1 MKSYYINRLGLEF
14 EIKGHYE
21 EEEPQTYEFS
31 GSAESFEIYQILLDG
46 KDITDIVDDYIVKV
60 LEERVIVEYYR

>member
-1 MKSYYINRLGLEF
+1 MKSYYINRFDLEF

-46 KDITDIVDDYIVKV
+46 KDITDIVDECIIEL
-60 LEERVIVEYYR
+60 LEERVIEEYYR